1 LIFFPGFNFIQQY
14 IYGIAFY
21 FMLLTE
27 TNIVHYLLDRGLF
40 DKPSFE
46 NGHFSCD
53 TGNSRHK
60 NYIVN
65 KEFESNRYFI
75 KQALGSTAEKIH
87 SLEREGLFYEL
98 AASNKNF
105 APLQKYLL
113 ALRHYDPG
121 NAILVL
127 DYLSHHSSIY
137 DKFVQQQNFNAIL
150 VATELADALF
160 QLHSLPA
167 EAIEK
172 LSSNGI
178 IAVNKPWIL
187 TLPAMQSTAVNTARS
202 ESEAAGLQLIVQM
215 PGFMSLVD
223 KAATLWEPTCLVH
236 SDSKLNNF
244 LIQANDPEAG
254 DPLLKLIDW
263 ELFNL
268 GDPLWD
274 LATVFQS
281 ALTIWVIHEDPVYKT
296 NTGLKP
302 FDLSNMQHFISACFT
317 QYAAAHTWNEVE
329 NTIKLEKC
337 TAFCGLRLLHNCF
350 ETTPQAKSLRP
361 YSARLLQLAYN
372 ILSNPAEA
380 AKQVLGINF

>member
-1 LIFFPGFNFIQQY
+1 
-14 IYGIAFY
+14 
-21 FMLLTE
+21 MLLTE

-65 KEFESNRYFI
+65 KEFESHCYFI

-98 AASNKNF
+98 AAVNENF
-105 APLQKYLL
+105 APLQNYMLTS
-113 ALRHYDPG
+113 RNYDQR

-137 DKFVQQQNFNAIL
+137 DKMLHQQNFNTAG

-160 QLHSLPA
+160 QLHSIPD

-172 LSSNGI
+172 LSSNGLI
-178 IAVNKPWIL
+178 SVSKPWIL
-187 TLPAMQSTAVNTARS
+187 TLPSLQSPAANAARS
-202 ESEAAGLQLIVQM
+202 ESEAAGLQLIYQM
-215 PGFMSLVD
+215 PGFMNLVE

-236 SDSKLNNF
+236 GDSKLNNF
-244 LIQANDPEAG
+244 LIKEADPEAG

-281 ALTIWVIHEDPVYKT
+281 ALTVWVIHEDPVYKT

-302 FDLSNMQHFISACFT
+302 FDLGNIKRFISACFT
-317 QYAAAHTWNEVE
+317 HYAAAHTWSEVE
-329 NTIKLEKC
+329 YPIKLEKC

-350 ETTPQAKSLRP
+350 ETTPHAKSLRP
-361 YSARLLQLAYN
+361 YSARLLQLTYN

-380 AKQVLGINF
+380 AKQVLGINL